1 MLRLLAV
8 AALIPLAQVL
18 PARSRSTSM
27 LPPGA
32 SVYVTPTPNGPDY
45 NGAPAVY
52 PGTYPGSHAPAPVV
66 VAPAPLYA
74 PTEVAP
80 QVYVTPA
87 PGYAPTYDAPLQ
99 AYGAARRIVPQ
110 RRVYLDD
117 LPRSPAPVPMAGG
130 WRASDASNRV
140 LYRTSWPG
148 LSSP

>member
-1 MLRLLAV
+1 MMLRPLAV
-8 AALIPLAQVL
+8 AALILAGASVASAQSVYL
-18 PARSRSTSM
+18 YVA
-27 LPPGA
+27 PGA

-117 LPRSPAPVPMAGG
+117 SPRPPAPVPYGRWMA
-130 WRASDASNRV
+130 R
-140 LYRTSWPG
+140 
-148 LSSP
+148 

>member
-1 MLRLLAV
+1 MMLRPLAV
-8 AALIPLAQVL
+8 AALILAGASVASAQSVYL
-18 PARSRSTSM
+18 YVA
-27 LPPGA
+27 PGA

-52 PGTYPGSHAPAPVV
+52 PGTYPGSYAPAPVV

-117 LPRSPAPVPMAGG
+117 SPRPPAPVPYGRWMA
-130 WRASDASNRV
+130 R
-140 LYRTSWPG
+140 
-148 LSSP
+148 

>member
-1 MLRLLAV
+1 MMLRPLAV
-8 AALIPLAQVL
+8 AALILAGASVASAQSVYL
-18 PARSRSTSM
+18 YVA
-27 LPPGA
+27 PGA

-80 QVYVTPA
+80 QVYVAPA

-117 LPRSPAPVPMAGG
+117 SPRPPAPVPYGRWMG
-130 WRASDASNRV
+130 R
-140 LYRTSWPG
+140 
-148 LSSP
+148 